1 MDRLRRVTHTWR
13 LRFFWFRH
21 LTKNGGYM
29 PNLDPNDP
37 RLRDWEVHEPRAVV
51 RMVQAGWSVEEAS
64 KFLGT
69 PVEKLRSQY
78 QTGKEEVHK
87 CMQLKILVYFAL
99 LPVGF
104 NYDERK

>member
-1 MDRLRRVTHTWR
+1 
-13 LRFFWFRH
+13 
-21 LTKNGGYM
+21 M
-29 PNLDPNDP
+29 PNLNPNDP

-78 QTGKEEVHK
+78 QAGKGEVHK
-87 CMQLKILVYFAL
+87 CMQLQIMVYFAL

-104 NYDERK
+104 KYDERT